1 MALDSAIGDQL
12 TQLTLV
18 AAQNGQQLNSSMDRN
33 LVANAASVLTLG
45 VQQINAA
52 ALNQQTSLDPM
63 EAAAAANV
71 RASQDPSHFAGLGT
85 AAGIPGSGGAT
96 TS

>member
-1 MALDSAIGDQL
+1 MALDAAIADQL

-18 AAQNGQQLNSSMDRN
+18 SAQNSQQLNGVLDRN
-33 LVANAASVLTLG
+33 LVGNGAAVLTLG

-52 ALNQQTSLDPM
+52 GLNQQTSLDPM

-71 RASQDPSHFAGLGT
+71 RSSQDPSHFAGLNT
-85 AAGIPGSGGAT
+85 AAGIPGSGRISG
-96 TS
+96 